1 MERDKETKNNKLIF
15 QNTNS
20 FFGKNGFLL
29 VAAAWL
35 LTISFI
41 IDNYW
46 SGIATTNSVQKAI
59 QKDILKKQ
67 KNIAKFYEDS
77 LLVNKIVKGRYSQ
90 QELENLVEKKFFI
103 FIYRT
108 LPFNEKHP
116 IFWNT
121 QIVEPEAGIL
131 TDPDGTTFRQL
142 KNGWYIIDKRKY
154 QVDNSSL
161 YEIVT
166 FIPVKWNYYVE
177 NKYLHN
183 SFTAIDKIE
192 DSYAISSTPTK
203 LAIRDASGNIIF
215 YLEKFNES
223 HVIHNNLFS
232 LWLRILAGILVLSFI
247 HKLAKFYVRRKGFY
261 AGLAILLIGVIGLRA
276 LSYFLPIPLNF
287 RQLELFAPA
296 IYGSNSVQRSLG
308 DLLINSL
315 LFIWIVLFIRF
326 HFRNSS
332 SGIRFDTNLKKY
344 TGVGILS
351 VIMIGITVIC
361 GNIVRSLVSDSQI
374 SFDVINFFTINNIY
388 SVVGFLVLCCI
399 ATGYFFL
406 IQILLQ
412 PLKNE
417 IKPKRYVL
425 YLSISVLG
433 LIFLS
438 FYLHSPFVTFDL
450 SLLIWLL
457 LFIYLLNFEFLSL
470 QAYNLIS
477 SRFIFWLFFFS
488 VSITAVIILHNRKK
502 EIEERKNFAE
512 NLANKADP
520 SGELMMNIV
529 LTDFNNDFLSGA
541 FPRFEKPIQNGI
553 LKDSL
558 LNENFSG
565 YLNKYDTKIYTF
577 NSNEQPLY
585 NEDSV
590 NFNALNTIVQT
601 QGKPTGIPNLFYYDV
616 SYDRFNYISKK
627 TITDSSGVVLGYV
640 FIVSKPKKYKS
651 DALYPELFSK
661 GNNNSIESSSVYAF
675 AIYKKNQLSTSYNDY
690 PFPTTIDSTQFTYN
704 EFRTVKND
712 GYDELWLRANADK
725 VIVIARQDNF
735 FIESI
740 TLFAYLF
747 CSFLLITVLFNI
759 LNHLLTEK
767 LFSGDYKSFWQFTIR
782 NQVHGTIISISIF
795 SFLIIGVTT
804 ILFFISRYHSNNRE
818 KLSRTIHVMENQV
831 RNSIDTIPMPQMQ
844 LNSLDRVPN
853 NTLEQTINSVA
864 AIHAADINLYDL
876 NGDLKVSSLPLPY
889 KKGIVSEKMDPVAF
903 FHLNKLKDVQFFQ
916 EQKIGDLE
924 YLSNYVPVRDET
936 GKEYAYINIPY
947 FESQNKLQDEI
958 SNFLVTIINLNAF
971 IFLVAGIIALFITN
985 RITRSFSLISDKMK
999 EVNLEKRNE
1008 EIVWNRQDE
1017 IGELVNEYNKMVK
1030 KLDISAEM
1038 LGKSEREGA
1047 WREMARQVA
1056 HEIKNPLTPMKLNLQ
1071 YLQRAIDNNSPEVK
1085 SISLYV
1091 ANILLEQIEHLSQ
1104 IASDFAQFANIGN
1117 VRNQLFDLNRT
1128 LENVSTLYSANG
1140 KLETII
1146 NLYPYELLIE
1156 GDKTQT
1162 NRLFT
1167 NLLQNAVQSVPETR
1181 HAVIEITSK
1190 VVKNKAVVSIKDNGS
1205 GIPTEMRN
1213 KIFTPNFTTKTSGTG
1228 LGLAMCKGIV
1238 EKLNGK
1244 IWFETMENQW
1254 TIFFVELPIVES

>member
-1 MERDKETKNNKLIF
+1 MERDKETKKSKLIF
-15 QNTNS
+15 KNTNS

-46 SGIATTNSVQKAI
+46 SGVATTNAVQRAI
-59 QKDILKKQ
+59 QRDIVKIQ
-67 KNIAKFYEDS
+67 TNIVKFYKDTVLINKLIKGQYNQEQLED
-77 LLVNKIVKGRYSQ
+77 
-90 QELENLVEKKFFI
+90 LVEKKFFI
-103 FIYRT
+103 FIYRST
-108 LPFNEKHP
+108 PFNEYHP

-121 QIVEPEAGIL
+121 QIIEPNAGMPGE
-131 TDPDGTTFRQL
+131 PDGTRFRQL
-142 KNGWYIIDKRKY
+142 INGWYVTDKKKY
-154 QVDNSSL
+154 LAGNGSL
-161 YEIVT
+161 YQIVT
-166 FIPVKWNYYVE
+166 LIPVKWNYYVE

-183 SFTAIDKIE
+183 SFRAIDKIE
-192 DSYAISSTPTK
+192 DSYAISESPTK
-203 LAIRDASGNIIF
+203 LGIKNADGDVIF
-215 YLEKFNES
+215 YLQKLNETN
-223 HVIHNNLFS
+223 IAHNNVFS
-232 LWLRILAGILVLSFI
+232 LWLRILAGVLVLSFV
-247 HKLAKFYVRRKGFY
+247 HKLAKFYVRKKGFY
-261 AGLAILLIGVIGLRA
+261 AGLAILLISITGLRT

-287 RQLELFAPA
+287 RQLELFDPA
-296 IYGSNSVQRSLG
+296 IYGSNAVLRSLG

-326 HFRNSS
+326 HFRSTS
-332 SGIRFDTNLKKY
+332 SGLKFDTNFKKY
-344 TGVGILS
+344 SAVVFLS
-351 VIMIGITVIC
+351 IMMIGITINC
-361 GNIVRSLVSDSQI
+361 GNIISSLVSDSQI
-374 SFDVINFFTINNIY
+374 SFDVINFFTLNIY
-388 SVVGFLVLCCI
+388 SVVGFLVLCCV

-417 IKPKRYVL
+417 IKPRWYSL
-425 YLSISVLG
+425 YLSISIIG

-438 FYLHSPFVTFDL
+438 FYLHSPVVTFDL

-457 LFIYLLNFEFLSL
+457 LFIYLLNLEFLSL
-470 QAYNLIS
+470 HAFNLVS

-488 VSITAVIILHNRKK
+488 VSITAVIVLHNRKK

-529 LTDFNNDFLSGA
+529 LTDFNNDFLAST
-541 FPRFEKPIQNGI
+541 FERFKKPIQNTI

-577 NSNEQPLY
+577 DPNEQPLY
-585 NEDSV
+585 NDDSV
-590 NFNALNTIVQT
+590 NFNSLNTIVLT
-601 QGKPTGIPNLFYYDV
+601 QGKPTTNPNLYYYDV

-627 TITDSSGVVLGYV
+627 TITDTSGTVLGYV

-675 AIYKKNQLSTSYNDY
+675 AVYKKNQLSSSYNDY

-704 EFRTVKND
+704 EFRTVQNS

-747 CSFLLITVLFNI
+747 CSFLLITVLFNL
-759 LNHLLTEK
+759 LNQLLTEK

-795 SFLIIGVTT
+795 SFFVIGITT
-804 ILFFISRYHSNNRE
+804 ILFFIGRYHSNNRE
-818 KLSRTIHVMENQV
+818 KLSRIIHVMENQV
-831 RNSIDTIPMPQMQ
+831 RNSIDTIPVAQSQ
-844 LNSLDRVPN
+844 LKSLDRISDN
-853 NTLEQTINSVA
+853 SLEQTINSVS

-916 EQKIGDLE
+916 QQKIGDLE

-947 FESQNKLQDEI
+947 FESQTKLQDEI

-999 EVNLEKRNE
+999 EINLEKRNE
-1008 EIVWNRQDE
+1008 EIVWHRQDE

-1117 VRNQLFDLNRT
+1117 VRNQLFDVNRT
-1128 LENVSTLYSANG
+1128 LENVGTLYSANG
-1140 KLETII
+1140 KLETITS
-1146 NLYPYELLIE
+1146 LYPYELLIE
-1156 GDKTQT
+1156 GDRTQI

-1181 HAVIEITSK
+1181 KPVVEITSK
-1190 VVKNKAVVSIKDNGS
+1190 LVVNKAVVSIKDNGN
-1205 GIPTEMRN
+1205 GIPMEMRN

-1238 EKLNGK
+1238 EKMNGK
-1244 IWFETMENQW
+1244 IWFETLENQW
-1254 TIFFVELPIVES
+1254 TIFFVELPVVEA